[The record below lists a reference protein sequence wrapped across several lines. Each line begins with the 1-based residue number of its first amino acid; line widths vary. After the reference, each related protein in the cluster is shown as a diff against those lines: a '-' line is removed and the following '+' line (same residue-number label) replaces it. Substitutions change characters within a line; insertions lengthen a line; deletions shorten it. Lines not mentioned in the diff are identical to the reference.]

1 MVKLA
6 IGMKV
11 TNVETDQD
19 ITNGA
24 HGTIMDV
31 ILHPDET
38 YSKEERDMVLK
49 NVPLY
54 LLVKLE
60 HMRATPLKGLEA
72 AVTSVEFARLSRTM
86 EINHSEQSN
95 SVNFRLQQRA
105 HSRKQSRILW
115 WI

>member
-1 MVKLA
+1 
-6 IGMKV
+6 
-11 TNVETDQD
+11 
-19 ITNGA
+19 
-24 HGTIMDV
+24 
-31 ILHPDET
+31 
-38 YSKEERDMVLK
+38 MVLK

-72 AVTSVEFARLSRTM
+72 AVTSVELSATKSRLSRTM

-95 SVNFRLQQRA
+95 SVNFQLQQHA
-105 HSRKQSRILW
+105 HSRKQSHILW